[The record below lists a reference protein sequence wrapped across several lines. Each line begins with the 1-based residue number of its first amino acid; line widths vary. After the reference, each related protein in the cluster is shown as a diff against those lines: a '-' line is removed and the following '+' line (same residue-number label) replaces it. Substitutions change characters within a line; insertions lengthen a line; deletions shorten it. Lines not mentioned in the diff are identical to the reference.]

1 MTSIRLAH
9 SRFCGGNP
17 AYEKDV
23 FDKIVTSVW
32 SFDPVTKVL
41 TYAATVYRKS
51 AKNDFWNK
59 RQHKNRALERFE
71 QNPIRVKLFVN
82 EGVNAAEL
90 QSSAIDW
97 FISSHLI
104 YKFGTHNKNSPD
116 VRRVHFESRIR
127 PDFNS
132 YYDPTYSEHYVL
144 GGSRGYQECSDPEF
158 PYVLTISAIL
168 ICSAVN
174 FYLYNMC

>member
-9 SRFCGGNP
+9 SRFMKSEP
-17 AYEKDV
+17 AFCKDI

-32 SFDPVTKVL
+32 SFDPETKIL
-41 TYAATVYRKS
+41 TYGATVFRKS
-51 AKNDFWNK
+51 TKNDFWNK

-71 QNPIRVKLFVN
+71 QNPIRVKLCVQN
-82 EGVNAAEL
+82 GVHASEL

-104 YKFGTHNKNSPD
+104 YKFGTHNKNAPD
-116 VRRVHFESRIR
+116 VRRVHFETKVR

-132 YYDPTYSEHYVL
+132 FYDPTCSEDYVL
-144 GGSRGYQECSDPEF
+144 GGPRGYQECPDPQF
-158 PYVLTISAIL
+158 PFFLTICAIL
-168 ICSAVN
+168 VCSSASFYVN
-174 FYLYNMC
+174 NCL